1 MSVASNLTALP
12 TLDVVI
18 PCYNEEHDI
27 AQCLDLL
34 LAQADDIAQII
45 VVDNNSTDTTPKIL
59 KQYSAAHQNITVLRE
74 TRQGVEFARDTGLA
88 HATSDIIARIDVD
101 ARVQPGWA
109 RALRDF
115 YGTHSDVQASTGAT
129 EYYDLPARRFTNFM
143 TWFFMTVSNELLA
156 GSVNLYGANMS
167 IRKDAWESIK
177 DELPGRDT
185 HVMEDLA
192 ISLALQRQAK
202 KIAYVPAAMAHVS
215 GRRMRTSPRKF
226 ARYNAQWPATYRV
239 MGYPD
244 KARIITPVSWFGN
257 FLQTLLALLLLF
269 HNPYTG
275 KFGIRNFKHGYEGR
289 QLP

>member
-1 MSVASNLTALP
+1 MASNSTLP

-27 AQCLDLL
+27 ARNLDLL
-34 LAQADDIAQII
+34 LSELSDVERII
-45 VVDNNSTDTTPKIL
+45 VVDNNSTDETPEIL
-59 KQYSAAHQNITVLRE
+59 KQYSAKHDKITVLHE
-74 TRQGVEFARDTGLA
+74 ARQGVEFARDTGLA
-88 HATSDIIARIDVD
+88 YAKSDVIARIDVD
-101 ARVQPGWA
+101 AQVQPGWA
-109 RALRDF
+109 SALRDF
-115 YGTHSDVQASTGAT
+115 YAAHPDVQASTGAT
-129 EYYDLPARRFTNFM
+129 EYYDLPARRVTNFM

-167 IRKDAWESIK
+167 IRKTAWENIK

-185 HVMEDLA
+185 HVMEDLS
-192 ISLALQRQAK
+192 ISLALQRQGK
-202 KIAYVPAAMAHVS
+202 EIAYIPAAMAYVS

-269 HNPYTG
+269 HNPHTN
-275 KFGIRNFKHGYEGR
+275 KFGIKNFKHGYEGR

>member
-1 MSVASNLTALP
+1 M
-12 TLDVVI
+12 
-18 PCYNEEHDI
+18 
-27 AQCLDLL
+27 
-34 LAQADDIAQII
+34 
-45 VVDNNSTDTTPKIL
+45 
-59 KQYSAAHQNITVLRE
+59 
-74 TRQGVEFARDTGLA
+74 
-88 HATSDIIARIDVD
+88 IARIDVD

-109 RALRDF
+109 RALREF
-115 YGTHSDVQASTGAT
+115 YGAHPDVQASTGAT
-129 EYYDLPARRFTNFM
+129 EYYDLPARRITNFM

-167 IRKDAWESIK
+167 IRKDAWENIK

-185 HVMEDLA
+185 HVMEDLS
-192 ISLALQRQAK
+192 ISLALQRKGK

-257 FLQTLLALLLLF
+257 CLQTLLALLLLF
-269 HNPYTG
+269 HNPDTG
-275 KFGIRNFKHGYEGR
+275 KFSIKNFKYGYEGR

>member
-1 MSVASNLTALP
+1 MATNSTILP

-27 AQCLDLL
+27 AQNLDLL
-34 LAQADDIAQII
+34 LAQSDDIARVI
-45 VVDNNSTDTTPKIL
+45 VVDNNSTDATPEIL
-59 KQYSAAHQNITVLRE
+59 EQYSTKHQKVTVLHE
-74 TRQGVEFARDTGLA
+74 VRQGVEFARDTGMA
-88 HATSDIIARIDVD
+88 YAKSDVVARIDVD

-109 RALRDF
+109 HALRE
-115 YGTHSDVQASTGAT
+115 YYAAHPDVQACTGAT
-129 EYYDLPARRFTNFM
+129 EYYDLPARRITNSI

-167 IRKDAWESIK
+167 IRKNAWESVK

-185 HVMEDLA
+185 HVMEDLS
-192 ISLALQRQAK
+192 ISLALQRQGK
-202 KIAYVPAAMAHVS
+202 KIAYISAAMAYVS

-226 ARYNAQWPATYRV
+226 ARYNAQWPETYRV
-239 MGYPD
+239 MGYPE
-244 KARIITPVSWFGN
+244 KARVIMPISWFGN

-269 HNPYTG
+269 HNPHTG
-275 KFGIRNFKHGYEGR
+275 KFGVRNFKHGYEGR